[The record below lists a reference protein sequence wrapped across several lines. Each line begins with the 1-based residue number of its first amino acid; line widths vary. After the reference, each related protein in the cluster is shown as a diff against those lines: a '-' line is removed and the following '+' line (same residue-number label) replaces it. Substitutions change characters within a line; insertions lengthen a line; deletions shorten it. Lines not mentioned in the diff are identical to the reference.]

1 MMTKRRKRK
10 KKTKKTMIMMQSCG
24 TKMVTEFHTEDQIEN
39 I

>member
-1 MMTKRRKRK
+1 MMTKRRKK
-10 KKTKKTMIMMQSCG
+10 KKRMKRTTIMMQSCE

>member
-10 KKTKKTMIMMQSCG
+10 KRMKRTMIMMQLCG
-24 TKMVTEFHTEDQIEN
+24 TKMATEFHTEDQIEN